1 MIICIH
7 SRDFVFVNSS
17 QFTLQKVEIR
27 GRNCLA
33 NNVITTLFS

>member
-1 MIICIH
+1 MISFCKFVTIH
-7 SRDFVFVNSS
+7 PA
-17 QFTLQKVEIR
+17 KVEIR